1 MISYQ
6 SASAPESYRSSYP
19 KFEAHGHVCGE
30 KAAAVRVMDAV
41 NIRAVLNISYGGFQ
55 EADAILAFEESLRED
70 TASFPGRFW
79 YCASFNVTHS
89 AELGHAEQKVRK
101 LRRDLDEHGA
111 VAVKIWKDLGM
122 MLRDREGRYV
132 FCDDARFT
140 PVFDFLA
147 ERRVPV
153 VMHIGD
159 PIEAWLPL
167 EPGSPHYGY
176 YRHHPEFHWY
186 GQPDKPGLD
195 EILAHRDALIAR
207 YPETTFVC
215 AHLASLAHDVDRVA
229 ALLDRFPNAVVDT
242 ASRAADLM
250 RQPAEKVR
258 GFFLKYSD
266 RVLFGS
272 DWEVDAAT
280 FGEAGEEREVRLA
293 AHIRRLSEPCRY
305 FEQTLALPEEV
316 LTPFYCGNA
325 ARVFGV
331 TLGAGQSAASMR

>member
-1 MISYQ
+1 MSSNP
-6 SASAPESYRSSYP
+6 SASVPEPYRSLHP
-19 KFEAHGHVCGE
+19 KFEAHAHVCGD
-30 KAAAVRVMDAV
+30 KTAAIRVMDAV

-55 EADAILAFEESLRED
+55 EANAILDYEESLRDD
-70 TASFPGRFW
+70 TARFPERFW
-79 YCASFNVTHS
+79 YCASFNVTRY
-89 AELGHAEQKVRK
+89 ADLGHAEQMVRK

-140 PVFDFLA
+140 PIFDFLA

-167 EPGSPHYGY
+167 DPGSPHFGY
-176 YRHHPEFHWY
+176 YSHHPEFHWH
-186 GQPDKPGLD
+186 GQTDKPGLD
-195 EILAHRDALIAR
+195 EILAHRDRLIER
-207 YPETTFVC
+207 YPETIFVC

-229 ALLDRFPNAVVDT
+229 LLLDRFPNAMVDT

-250 RQPAEKVR
+250 RQPAGKVR
-258 GFFLKYSD
+258 GFFMKYRD

-272 DWEVDAAT
+272 DWEMDTDA
-280 FGEAGEEREVRLA
+280 FGEAGETREARVA
-293 AHIRRLSEPCRY
+293 AHIRQLSEPCRY

-325 ARVFGV
+325 ARVFGWK
-331 TLGAGQSAASMR
+331 MP